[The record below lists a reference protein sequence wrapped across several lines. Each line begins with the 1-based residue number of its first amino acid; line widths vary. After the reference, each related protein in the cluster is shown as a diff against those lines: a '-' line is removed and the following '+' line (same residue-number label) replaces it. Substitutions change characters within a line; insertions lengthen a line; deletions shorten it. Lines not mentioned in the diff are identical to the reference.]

1 MSSGK
6 NMFLSLRHSTA
17 EKHTTPPSVAPQV
30 PSAFAQKKSAFA
42 PPPVRHVSAT
52 SPPPTRASPA
62 IESPSAASPPPPPPP
77 ARPKEEPTGEWAEA
91 LYDYS
96 SDVSMSSILFVVAC
110 AHVFVTRI
118 LEIWRCKKMNGCWW
132 LRNLQMTGE

>member
-17 EKHTTPPSVAPQV
+17 EKSATPPSVAPQI

-52 SPPPTRASPA
+52 SPPPTRTSPA
-62 IESPSAASPPPPPPP
+62 VESPPAAPPAPPPPS
-77 ARPKEEPTGEWAEA
+77 ARPKEKPTGEWAEA

-96 SDVSMSSILFVVAC
+96 SDVSTSLALYTSTC
-110 AHVFVTRI
+110 AHAFMQRI
-118 LEIWRCKKMNGCWW
+118 PVIWLCKKMNECWL
-132 LRNLQMTGE
+132 LRDLQTTGQ